1 MKKLLLDLNKQIE
14 KFYDDNIDKI
24 IEGIKNTDLVLLY
37 TPINIMTS
45 ILENSLSNLEPLDN
59 EIFEKYMEFVS
70 ENVIGNEKITKELT
84 SLDSYYPLG
93 ASLVSLGLTL
103 LNIHEFHNKNLM
115 DEKIRKE
122 EQKTTTGLEELD
134 EFLKILK
141 AQIESEINED
151 IIDKY
156 NNGYCSDTD
165 LLDAVFEGEVTMKE
179 VLSRVN
185 EDKLISLT
193 KKLEKELFPKENIKI
208 MYYK

>member
-122 EQKTTTGLEELD
+122 EQKTTTDLEELD

>member
-185 EDKLISLT
+185 KDKLISLT